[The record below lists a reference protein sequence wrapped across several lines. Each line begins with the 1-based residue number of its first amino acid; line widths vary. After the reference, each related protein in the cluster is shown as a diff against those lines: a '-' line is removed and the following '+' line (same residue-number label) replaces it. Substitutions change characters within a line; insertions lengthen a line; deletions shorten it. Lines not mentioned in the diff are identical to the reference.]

1 MQEKLIILMITSVI
15 NEKKVTI
22 QKLYMVIES
31 VMICLFYIY

>member
-1 MQEKLIILMITSVI
+1 MQEELIILMITSVI